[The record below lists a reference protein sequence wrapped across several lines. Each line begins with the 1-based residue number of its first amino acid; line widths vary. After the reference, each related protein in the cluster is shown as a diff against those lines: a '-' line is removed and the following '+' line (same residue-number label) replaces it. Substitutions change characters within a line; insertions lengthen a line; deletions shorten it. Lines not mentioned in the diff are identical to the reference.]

1 MTRYECFEFLAPLIT
16 SQLVVGSLSG
26 QRVEWGHLSQHEGNL
41 LVASMGNALG
51 IGLGLALVLPHR
63 KVIVLESD
71 GSLLLSLYNLPTLAN
86 LNPPNLVAFVFDNEV
101 YGGTR
106 ISQPSATAGKT
117 DLAAVARGAGIERT
131 LTVYGKR
138 LWPYRKAFEVLVRR
152 QLAVLDPADIPA
164 TLPSAEMTAMTW
176 CLCTKVRLPCTRLRT
191 PLRLPPFL
199 RRRGATIF
207 FCCFN
212 A

>member
-1 MTRYECFEFLAPLIT
+1 MKRYECFEFLAPLIT
-16 SQLVVGSLSG
+16 SQLVIGSLSG

-101 YGGTR
+101 YGGAR
-106 ISQPSATAGKT
+106 VSQPSATAGKT

-131 LTVYGKR
+131 LTVRDLETFKQEAPQALAENVLRFIVFKVDPTVVHREIQRPTIDQQEHKYRFVRYLGKT
-138 LWPYRKAFEVLVRR
+138 EGR
-152 QLAVLDPADIPA
+152 QI
-164 TLPSAEMTAMTW
+164 
-176 CLCTKVRLPCTRLRT
+176 
-191 PLRLPPFL
+191 FL
-199 RRRGATIF
+199 GRG
-207 FCCFN
+207 
-212 A
+212 